1 MLDLKRIR
9 NNPEEIK
16 LALTNR
22 GEDFDV
28 IVIDELVK
36 LDEQRINILSE
47 VEILKS
53 KRNQVSAEIP
63 KLKKAGEDVAPI
75 MAEMKELGN
84 EIKEHDTNLA
94 EVNEKIDYIMLRI
107 PNIPNPQV
115 PEGDSDADN
124 VEIKRWGEP
133 KSFNGEPKAHWD
145 LGADLG
151 ILDAERV

>member
-28 IVIDELVK
+28 NVIDELVK
-36 LDEQRINILSE
+36 LDEQRRNILSE

-75 MAEMKELGN
+75 MEMK
-84 EIKEHDTNLA
+84 
-94 EVNEKIDYIMLRI
+94 
-107 PNIPNPQV
+107 
-115 PEGDSDADN
+115 
-124 VEIKRWGEP
+124 
-133 KSFNGEPKAHWD
+133 
-145 LGADLG
+145 
-151 ILDAERV
+151 